1 MSKTTVDARTR
12 FCVQGL
18 ANTVANDTR
27 CLRRLET
34 LCAHLHQY
42 PYAKV
47 EEIENTFH
55 IFIFVFILGCCC

>member
-1 MSKTTVDARTR
+1 MDARTR

-55 IFIFVFILGCCC
+55 NDIFISLFILGCCC